1 MRISLFVQN
10 CYALYDS
17 FTRHLEN
24 MQIVVPT
31 SNRVVFGE
39 EELRHEHIPTE
50 YDWGELAILHS
61 EARILSSQLNKRVT
75 FRSEQVQVWT

>member
-1 MRISLFVQN
+1 MK
-10 CYALYDS
+10 
-17 FTRHLEN
+17 
-24 MQIVVPT
+24 IVVPT

-39 EELRHEHIPTE
+39 EELRHEDISTE

-61 EARILSSQLNKRVT
+61 EARILPSQLNKRVA